1 MNAKEILDTVK
12 LIVKRQDFDRT
23 LALFL
28 LNTSIK
34 DLVRNYHLYMF
45 DELKTVSYD
54 TYGQISMSTN
64 KIKNIVNVEW
74 IDSDDQRK
82 ILYRVKNYEEARAN
96 FDFTEVGEP
105 SGYLIMGDAL
115 KILPVPTEGTIDI
128 YAEIYPNDLTDSV
141 SSYNSITTDAGNL
154 LAFLVSAEYFDM
166 LQEET
171 RGKYWKEKGII
182 LLKEYLGFIKNRE
195 IQNVDILHR
204 DPFGNNP
211 SSNSSFY
218 VRDTYDDDMGTF

>member
-28 LNTSIK
+28 LNASLK

-45 DELKTVSYD
+45 DELKTVSYNV
-54 TYGQISMSTN
+54 YGQISLDTN
-64 KIKNIVNVEW
+64 NIKNIVNLEW
-74 IDSDDQRK
+74 VDANGQRK
-82 ILYRVKNYEEARAN
+82 VLSRVKNYEEARSN

-105 SGYLIMGDAL
+105 SGYLIMGNTL

-128 YAEIYPNDLTDSV
+128 YAEIYPAALTDSI
-141 SSYNSITTDAGNL
+141 SSYNTITNDAGNL
-154 LAFLVSAEYFDM
+154 LTFLVSAEYFDM

-171 RGKYWKEKGII
+171 RGKYWKEKGLI
-182 LLKEYLGFIKNRE
+182 LLKEYLSFIKNRE
-195 IQNVDILHR
+195 LQNVELFHR

-218 VRDTYDDDMGTF
+218 ARDTYDDDMGTF

>member
-28 LNTSIK
+28 LNTAKK

-54 TYGQISMSTN
+54 VYGQISMSTN

-74 IDSDDQRK
+74 IDLDDQRK
-82 ILYRVKNYEEARAN
+82 ILCRVKNYEEARAN

-105 SGYLIMGDAL
+105 SGYLVMGDTF

-182 LLKEYLGFIKNRE
+182 LLKEYLSFIKNRE

-218 VRDTYDDDMGTF
+218 ARDTYDDDMGTF

>member
-54 TYGQISMSTN
+54 VYGQIQMDTN
-64 KIKNIVNVEW
+64 NIKNIVNLEW
-74 IDSDDQRK
+74 VNTDGQRK
-82 ILYRVKNYEEARAN
+82 ILYRVKNYEEARN
-96 FDFTEVGEP
+96 NYDFTEVGEP
-105 SGYLIMGDAL
+105 SCYLTMGNII
-115 KILPVPTEGTIDI
+115 KILPVPSGGTIDI
-128 YAEIYPNDLTDSV
+128 FAEIYPEALIDSA
-141 SSYNSITTDAGNL
+141 SSYNSITNDAGNL
-154 LAFLVSAEYFDM
+154 LTFLVSAEYFDM

-171 RGKYWKEKGII
+171 RGKYWKEKGLI

-195 IQNVDILHR
+195 LQNIGILHR

-211 SSNSSFY
+211 YITGSFY
-218 VRDTYDDDMGTF
+218 TRDTDDIDGGTF